1 MNSNKFEYSY
11 SAKQQEEIK
20 KIREKYVPNTED
32 KMEKL
37 RRLDAAA
44 TQKGVVV
51 SLILG
56 IVGCLL
62 LGIGMC
68 CTMVW
73 SEGYFMLGIIVG
85 IIGIALI
92 SLAYPVYS
100 HITKKERE
108 RIAPEIIRLADEL
121 LK

>member
-73 SEGYFMLGIIVG
+73 AEGYFMLGIIVG